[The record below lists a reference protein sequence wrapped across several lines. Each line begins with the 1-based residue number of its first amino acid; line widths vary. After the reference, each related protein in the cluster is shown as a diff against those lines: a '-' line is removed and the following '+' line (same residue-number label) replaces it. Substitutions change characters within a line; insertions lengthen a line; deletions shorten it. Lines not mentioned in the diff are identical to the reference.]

1 MKRIQSQR
9 RLEDTDSADARGLR
23 RTIVTAGLVLVG
35 LVVILA
41 AIYAGVFLI
50 LAPMMQ

>member
-1 MKRIQSQR
+1 MKQIQSHGR
-9 RLEDTDSADARGLR
+9 PEDTDSGGTRGLR
-23 RTIVTAGLVLVG
+23 HIIVMAGLVLVG